1 MRWPSGGTSAVNVAL
16 TAVGLALLVV
26 LPSFLS
32 PYNTDFMRD
41 VLIFGI
47 FALSLDLLWGRTGI
61 LSFGHSAFFGLG
73 AYAMALA
80 GTRIVSPNPTY
91 IGLVLGMV
99 VPAVLAV
106 ALGYFLFYGGVRGT
120 YFTILTIAV
129 TLVLQQIAISWV
141 ELTGGNNGIFGIAGF
156 TLSLPGWSH
165 TVATEAGLYYVA
177 LAAAVL
183 CYALV
188 RLLAASAFGRVLTA
202 IRDNE
207 RRAEFLGFD
216 TARYSLVTLVISA
229 AIAGLAGA
237 LYASMVTFV
246 SPELFGLA
254 FATEVIVWV
263 AVGGRGTLLGA
274 FVGVLV
280 VHTLRDRISSYNA
293 TAWPAVLGLFFLM
306 VVFVF
311 PRGIVDYL
319 RTAAQVVASWIGR
332 GRVASPASQSR
343 SVRNR

>member
-1 MRWPSGGTSAVNVAL
+1 MSWRSGRESAVGVAL
-16 TAVGLALLVV
+16 AVGLLAALVA
-26 LPSFLS
+26 LPQFLS

-47 FALSLDLLWGRTGI
+47 FALSLDLLWGRAGI
-61 LSFGHSAFFGLG
+61 LSFGQSAFFGLG
-73 AYAMALA
+73 AYAMGLV

-91 IGLVLGMV
+91 VGLVLGMV
-99 VPAVLAV
+99 VPVLLAV
-106 ALGYFLFYGGVRGT
+106 VLGYFLFYGGVRGT

-129 TLVLQQIAISWV
+129 TLVLQRIAISWV
-141 ELTGGNNGIFGIAGF
+141 ELTGGNNGIFGIASF
-156 TLSLPGWSH
+156 TLTLPGWSH
-165 TVATEAGLYYVA
+165 TIGSEAGLYYAA
-177 LAAAVL
+177 LAAAVI
-183 CYALV
+183 CYLLV
-188 RLLAASAFGRVLTA
+188 RSLASSSFGRVLTA

-207 RRAEFLGFD
+207 RRTEFLGFD
-216 TARYSLVTLVISA
+216 TAFYSLVTLAISA

-280 VHTLRDRISSYNA
+280 VHTLRDRISTYNA
-293 TAWPAVLGLFFLM
+293 TAWPAVLGLFFLL

-311 PRGIVDYL
+311 PRGIVDYFG
-319 RTAAQVVASWIGR
+319 TAARAVLSRFTG
-332 GRVASPASQSR
+332 GRVASASNQSAG
-343 SVRNR
+343 NR

>member
-1 MRWPSGGTSAVNVAL
+1 MRRQTGGVFAASLAL
-16 TAVGLALLVV
+16 AAVGLAVLVV
-26 LPSFLS
+26 LPRFLS
-32 PYNTDFMRD
+32 PYDTDFMRD

-47 FALSLDLLWGRTGI
+47 FALSLDLLWGRAGI
-61 LSFGHSAFFGLG
+61 LSFGQSAFFGLG
-73 AYAMALA
+73 AYAMGLV
-80 GTRIVSPNPTY
+80 GTRVESPNLTY
-91 IGLVLGMV
+91 IGLVLGMA
-99 VPAVLAV
+99 VPALLAV
-106 ALGYFLFYGGVRGT
+106 ALGYFLFYGGVRGV
-120 YFTILTIAV
+120 YFTILTMAV
-129 TLVLQQIAISWV
+129 TLVLQQIAISWIV
-141 ELTGGNNGIFGIAGF
+141 LTGGNNGIFGIAGF

-165 TVATEAGLYYVA
+165 TIASEAGLYYVA
-177 LAAAVL
+177 LAAAIICYVL
-183 CYALV
+183 VYI
-188 RLLAASAFGRVLTA
+188 LAVSSFGRVLTA

-207 RRAEFLGFD
+207 RRTEFLGFD
-216 TARYSLVTLVISA
+216 TALYSLVTLVISA

-293 TAWPAVLGLFFLM
+293 TAWPAVLGFFFLL

-319 RTAAQVVASWIGR
+319 TTRRARLALRFRR
-332 GRVASPASQSR
+332 GRVARASSR
-343 SVRNR
+343 SVGNP

>member
-1 MRWPSGGTSAVNVAL
+1 MPWRSGRESAVRVAL
-16 TAVGLALLVV
+16 AVGVLAVLVA
-26 LPSFLS
+26 LPRFLS

-47 FALSLDLLWGRTGI
+47 FAISLDLLWGRAGI
-61 LSFGHSAFFGLG
+61 LSFGQSAFFGLG
-73 AYAMALA
+73 AYAMGIV
-80 GTRIVSPNPTY
+80 GTRIDSPNPTY
-91 IGLVLGMV
+91 VGLLLGMV
-99 VPAVLAV
+99 VPILLAIV
-106 ALGYFLFYGGVRGT
+106 LGYFLFYGGVRGT

-129 TLVLQQIAISWV
+129 TLVLQRIAISWV

-156 TLSLPGWSH
+156 TLRLPGWSH
-165 TVATEAGLYYVA
+165 TILSENGLYYVA
-177 LAAAVL
+177 LAAAVI
-183 CYALV
+183 CYLLV
-188 RLLAASAFGRVLTA
+188 RTLADSSFGRVLTA

-207 RRAEFLGFD
+207 RRTEFLGFD
-216 TARYSLVTLVISA
+216 TAFYSLVTLAVSA

-263 AVGGRGTLLGA
+263 AVGGRGTLIGA
-274 FVGVLV
+274 FVGVLI

-293 TAWPAVLGLFFLM
+293 TAWPAVLGLFFLL

-319 RTAAQVVASWIGR
+319 AGAARTVAFRVTG
-332 GRVASPASQSR
+332 GRVISASSQS
-343 SVRNR
+343 VKNQ